1 MVGRCFVI
9 AFLFV
14 FSVVADVFAETVVTT
29 TTTTTTTVT
38 KKANNDSD
46 IYIKNSSSEKKNNNN
61 TDDSIYYY
69 RKPRPQPDN
78 DQIENAL
85 IFGSGVAVGALL
97 QDYYDDDHHHRH
109 HKPHRPSH
117 KHFRY

>member
-1 MVGRCFVI
+1 MARKCFVI

-14 FSVVADVFAETVVTT
+14 FSVVTDVFAETVVTP

-46 IYIKNSSSEKKNNNN
+46 IYIKNTSSKKTDNND

-69 RKPRPQPDN
+69 RKPRLQPDN

-97 QDYYDDDHHHRH
+97 QDYYDDNHHRH
-109 HKPHRPSH
+109 HKPHRPSY